1 MVMMMMM
8 MMMMMKQNSEG
19 IKYQPATMITFMV
32 LRYDHGKQN
41 DCSDDHN
48 GEKQRGRSHQ
58 N

>member
-1 MVMMMMM
+1 MVM

-48 GEKQRGRSHQ
+48 GEKKEAGVIKIEP
-58 N
+58 